1 MPIPVT
7 GMLSGVALLT
17 TAAVPET
24 LPAILGEKRKV
35 SAIEFPGVTVAG
47 SAGPVMLKP
56 VPVTVVCEMTKLAL
70 PESLR
75 VSVRVFD
82 TLTGTLPKATF
93 DGTAEIFGIMPT
105 PLNVAVKFG
114 LLALLVTV
122 TLPVAVPM
130 IVGMKVILKE
140 TWLPGARLSGRVMP
154 LVVKPVPVTATFEI
168 EMLLLALL
176 VTVKF

>member
-1 MPIPVT
+1 M
-7 GMLSGVALLT
+7 
-17 TAAVPET
+17 
-24 LPAILGEKRKV
+24 
-35 SAIEFPGVTVAG
+35 
-47 SAGPVMLKP
+47 
-56 VPVTVVCEMTKLAL
+56 
-70 PESLR
+70 
-75 VSVRVFD
+75 FD
-82 TLTGTLPKATF
+82 NPTGTLPNAAF

-140 TWLPGARLSGRVMP
+140 TWLPGARLSGRVVP

-168 EMLLLALL
+168 EMLLVALL